1 MLVVRVVG
9 GRTCITVGLAGW
21 HEQRQVLSFAK
32 DLGVDISPEASDFSV
47 RDWSI
52 IKKTP
57 FWWMKILQNSPS
69 FCWILSLEWGFSKIL
84 KFWKVESSSKSSS
97 LFLCESPARFLRS
110 WSRSGNPPWTMD
122 KGVWPSP
129 GQLLVKQMSWRSL
142 FQWIGLREN
151 LNRKPWIFPR
161 NMGFY
166 RLKFSPTNQS
176 IAFYSCFFKKGAFCS
191 FRLGNLNGNR
201 PWEFDAVGRFPL
213 LKTKLG
219 AEKELRRDRF
229 LAPGTIQWR
238 SGLGLFFF
246 GFGMTWHD
254 LFPSQ
259 LRKKN
264 NPKTRPWN
272 HETSRQ
278 FPEKKMR
285 TMQFLGVWY

>member
-1 MLVVRVVG
+1 
-9 GRTCITVGLAGW
+9 
-21 HEQRQVLSFAK
+21 
-32 DLGVDISPEASDFSV
+32 
-47 RDWSI
+47 
-52 IKKTP
+52 
-57 FWWMKILQNSPS
+57 MKILQNSPS

-166 RLKFSPTNQS
+166 RLNFPPTNQS

-229 LAPGTIQWR
+229 LAPETIQWR
-238 SGLGLFFF
+238 SGLGLFFL
-246 GFGMTWHD
+246 GLAWHGMTFSHHSWEKKTTPKRDHESMKPVGN
-254 LFPSQ
+254 FQ
-259 LRKKN
+259 RKKWGPCN
-264 NPKTRPWN
+264 FWVFDIRV
-272 HETSRQ
+272 
-278 FPEKKMR
+278 M
-285 TMQFLGVWY
+285 GWYLWQ